1 MSGRGRLGPVLLV
14 VALGALLY
22 LPGLGR
28 EILRH
33 PLEAKYALAARE
45 MVRGGPWLVAHLF
58 GDLYPDK
65 PPLYFWATAAVAEL
79 RGGLLDEVSAR
90 LPAVLGGLATLVVT
104 LALGEALFGARAGL
118 MGAVVLATSGLF
130 FWYARQGHPDQFL
143 IAGVTLA
150 CLCLWRSF
158 TTLRGPRR
166 TGWIALAYG
175 AMGLAVMS
183 KGLLGLVLP
192 LLASVCYLA
201 LTGPLRAVPG
211 RLGLWPGLL
220 VFSAVVLS
228 WYGPAV
234 SRHGLG
240 YLRETIVHQQVER
253 YARGWVHH
261 GPWYQYLGDFTTGF
275 LPWSLFLPGVAALA
289 WTTWRGARE
298 RLRAARAA
306 GDPDGQAPAPFLFPL
321 CWFVAGF
328 VFFSLST
335 GKRAAYLLP
344 LYPAAAVLVGW
355 MWAQADADGTEGRRS
370 HWLGAPVALLAGG
383 AALFA
388 GAAAVLALGVLVLP
402 RRLIPGRM
410 VDTLVPADPVWQI
423 AAAVVLLAGG
433 AAVWLTWRRGRPG
446 GDVRRDRGRGGRLPP
461 RRHARPRAA
470 VRGEVSG
477 ARAGHPH
484 RGLRAARRARAL
496 APGRLRL
503 PGRLLPR
510 PAHHAR
516 YRVPRSSGRRCATA
530 RGSCSSTTT
539 TAPSSPCPASR
550 CSRRGASARSGSSS
564 SASTGADGAGRA
576 GAPAGR
582 GGQDLPGHGRSL
594 FPPACA

>member
-1 MSGRGRLGPVLLV
+1 MMGRGRLGPVLLV
-14 VALGALLY
+14 LALGALLY

-79 RGGLLDEVSAR
+79 RGGRLDEVSAR
-90 LPAVLGGLATLVVT
+90 LPAVLGGLASLAVT

-192 LLASVCYLA
+192 LLASVFYLA

-211 RLGLWPGLL
+211 RLGLWPGLP
-220 VFSAVVLS
+220 VFAAVVLS

-298 RLRAARAA
+298 RLRGARTA

-321 CWFVAGF
+321 CWLVAGF

-344 LYPAAAVLVGW
+344 LYPAAALLVGW
-355 MWAQADADGTEGRRS
+355 TWAQVIAEGAEGAEGRRS
-370 HWLGAPVALLAGG
+370 HWFGAPVALLAGV
-383 AALFA
+383 AALLA
-388 GAAAVLALGVLVLP
+388 GAAAVQGLGVLVLP
-402 RRLIPGRM
+402 RHLIPGRM
-410 VDTLVPADPVWQI
+410 VDTLVPADPAWQI
-423 AAAVVLLAGG
+423 AAAVVLFAGS
-433 AAVWLTWRRGRPG
+433 AAVWLTWRRGRPAATF
-446 GDVRRDRGRGGRLPP
+446 V
-461 RRHARPRAA
+461 AIVAAAA
-470 VRGEVSG
+470 VCLLGVTLVRATQYEARYPARELAARIAAHVPPGEPVLSLLADYDFLVAFYLDRPITPLPG
-477 ARAGHPH
+477 PTE
-484 RGLRAARRARAL
+484 LRAALRDRARLAL
-496 APGRLRL
+496 LDNDDRVILAAPGVTVLTE
-503 PGRLLPR
+503 GRLGPKRIVLVR
-510 PAHHAR
+510 LD
-516 YRVPRSSGRRCATA
+516 RR
-530 RGSCSSTTT
+530 
-539 TAPSSPCPASR
+539 
-550 CSRRGASARSGSSS
+550 
-564 SASTGADGAGRA
+564 
-576 GAPAGR
+576 
-582 GGQDLPGHGRSL
+582 
-594 FPPACA
+594 